1 MFVKNVGG
9 IDRFLR
15 ILLGMVL
22 LALIFVGPKTLWGL
36 LGLIPFL
43 TIFRQ
48 ERIRRFKTQPRATIR
63 GCFFNHHGS
72 DTT

>member
-43 TIFRQ
+43 TGVFRTCPIY
-48 ERIRRFKTQPRATIR
+48 RLLGVSTCWSGPY
-63 GCFFNHHGS
+63 G
-72 DTT
+72 